1 MNRQIA
7 RLALIG
13 LGLIALLIV
22 ATTYWQT
29 WATAGLANRQDN
41 EIQRVAQFSIKR
53 GQIRAADG
61 TILATN
67 RRKRVAG
74 QTLYFRRYPQGAL
87 FAAVVGYSTQ
97 SRARSGLEA
106 SENDYLTGANTNL
119 KTVIDRTLDKLR
131 GATIKGNTLWLTM
144 RPSAQRVAMQQLN
157 GQCGAAVA
165 VDIRTGAVLV
175 MATRPTYDPNLVESN
190 FSRVTTRARSAPCSP
205 TSPLVNRATNDAFT
219 PGSSFKV
226 VTATAA
232 LDSGRYTINSR
243 FFDPGYCVEY
253 GQQVHNF
260 ADQTGPERFGSVSFL
275 QAFEHSINAV
285 FCNIGQ
291 AIGERSILN
300 AAKRF
305 GFYKDPPLETPSNE
319 RTPSGLYDQRNRL
332 FDPTRPQQVDVGRLA
347 FGQGPATA
355 HPLVTPLQMAMVA
368 AGVANQG
375 VVMRPYVVGRVTA
388 PDGSVISR
396 TKPRKYHRAMK
407 ASTAAALNEMMQ
419 AVVTGGT
426 GTAAQIPGVRVAGKT
441 GTAETGGPGTP
452 NTTWFIAFAPA
463 DAPRYAVAVV
473 LQNQTGTGGTTAA
486 PIAKEILQAL
496 LAGRSNP

>member
-13 LGLIALLIV
+13 LGLIAALIV
-22 ATTYWQT
+22 GTTYWQT
-29 WATAGLANRQDN
+29 WATASLNDRQDN

-53 GQIRAADG
+53 GLIRAADG

-67 RRKRVAG
+67 VRKRIGG

-87 FAAVVGYSTQ
+87 FGAVVGYSTQ
-97 SRARSGLEA
+97 SRARSGLES
-106 SENDYLTGANTNL
+106 SENDYLTGSNTNL

-157 GQCGAAVA
+157 GKCGAAVA

-190 FSRVTTRARSAPCSP
+190 FSRITNRARSAPCSP
-205 TSPLVNRATNDAFT
+205 TSPLLNRATAGLFV

-232 LDSGRYTINSR
+232 LDSGRYSIDSR
-243 FFDPGYCVEY
+243 FVDRGYCIEY
-253 GQQVHNF
+253 GKEVQNF
-260 ADQTGPERFGSVSFL
+260 GDQNGPERFGPVSFL
-275 QAFEHSINAV
+275 QALQHSINAV
-285 FCNIGQ
+285 FCDVGK
-291 AIGERSILN
+291 AIGARSILN
-300 AAKRF
+300 AAKRY
-305 GFYKDPPLETPSNE
+305 GFYKSPPLETPENE
-319 RTPSGLYDQRNRL
+319 RPPSGLYNHGRL
-332 FDPTRPQQVDVGRLA
+332 FNPSRPQFQVDPGRLA
-347 FGQGPATA
+347 FGQERM
-355 HPLVTPLQMAMVA
+355 LVTPLQMAMVA
-368 AGVANQG
+368 AGVANHG
-375 VVMRPYVVGRVTA
+375 VVMRPYVVQRVTA

-396 TKPRKYHRAMK
+396 TKPHKYRRAMK
-407 ASTAAALNEMMQ
+407 TSTAAALNEMMQ

-426 GTAAQIPGVRVAGKT
+426 GTAAEIPGVRVAGKT

-473 LQNQTGTGGTTAA
+473 LQNQTETGGTTAA